1 MFAVIRAPRC
11 TEHRY
16 MNRPARFAA
25 LAGTAAVALV
35 SAGLATTAESAPT
48 ATASA
53 STKTVRLAGVA
64 FSPKTTRISKGSKV
78 RFNWQDNGIVHNV
91 TPVGSR
97 SFKFTV
103 KGRTRSG
110 TGDRTSGTITTLA
123 FKKAGTYRYICTI
136 HATADP
142 DGTFSDGQM
151 IGKIVV
157 K

>member
-1 MFAVIRAPRC
+1 MIREPHC

-16 MNRPARFAA
+16 MNRHARFAA
-25 LAGTAAVALV
+25 LVGAAAVALV
-35 SAGLATTAESAPT
+35 PAALATTAESAPT

-53 STKTVRLAGVA
+53 TTKTVRLAGVA

-78 RFNWQDNGIVHNV
+78 KFNWQDNGVVHNV

-103 KGRTRSG
+103 KGRTRNG
-110 TGDRTSGTITTLA
+110 TGDRSKGTITTLV
-123 FKKAGTYRYICTI
+123 FKRAGTYKYICTI
-136 HATADP
+136 HATADE
-142 DGTFSDGQM
+142 DGRFADGQM
-151 IGKIVV
+151 VGKIIV